1 MGKNKPDRR
10 RAAQPSAPRP
20 ESLAFPSSRAPR
32 PHWRRGIVSSR
43 MKRMASQEPA
53 NGEPSAAPD
62 AVLNERQP
70 RVLRAGRRKAAVAPQ
85 RRGQQHL
92 IAGDQRHNGSSRPA
106 HTALRGNATRASFNS
121 AISVANGRSSTARFA
136 ITMSA
141 TPVGAAL
148 RVTRKAS
155 RRRRR
160 AGCAAPLRG
169 SVGSLRTP
177 RVADHPSRATVRQ
190 TTDDQHACLAERA
203 PESRRWWST
212 ARCGGIGR
220 LHGQPFAPLR
230 PTALQHLPP
239 ALRFHTLAEAM
250 RLGPPTAIRLKRALH
265 VGDSPSDGEAE
276 VV

>member
-1 MGKNKPDRR
+1 LVGSMGKNKPDRR

-136 ITMSA
+136 ITISA

-160 AGCAAPLRG
+160 ARLRG
-169 SVGSLRTP
+169 TAPRICRVTANPARRGPSV
-177 RVADHPSRATVRQ
+177 SRHS
-190 TTDDQHACLAERA
+190 TTNDGR
-203 PESRRWWST
+203 ST
-212 ARCGGIGR
+212 R
-220 LHGQPFAPLR
+220 LPC
-230 PTALQHLPP
+230 
-239 ALRFHTLAEAM
+239 
-250 RLGPPTAIRLKRALH
+250 
-265 VGDSPSDGEAE
+265 
-276 VV
+276 